1 MKINVK
7 KSAKR
12 KNMEYLDRLL
22 VFALFLLKQASPRS
36 TLSLAIASPK
46 AANIYNRW

>member
-22 VFALFLLKQASPRS
+22 VFALFLLKQASP
-36 TLSLAIASPK
+36 K

>member
-22 VFALFLLKQASPRS
+22 VFALFLLWQS
-36 TLSLAIASPK
+36 TKSSAATLA
-46 AANIYNRW
+46 